1 MAGPCP
7 ADFARLAAT
16 VGGFTCQEGRPFIQ
30 LRDPFRLTNW
40 TLPVLEALIVTC
52 AVLAL
57 VHAIRRHRRHAD
69 PTALAIWLATVVY
82 LAVIEPPVYFPNL
95 AGQKTV
101 VFAHNVF
108 TVEFLWDRLPLYI
121 VAIYPAVTVLAYE
134 IVRALGTFTA
144 RGVLAGSVAVMFVHQ
159 CLYEVFDQLGPQRSW
174 WIWNPQAAANH
185 PSIASVP
192 LNSILL
198 FATLGP
204 GIITFTVLTIAK
216 RHGGAGLS
224 SPGRLAGGIAAAGVA
239 APIGVVLGGIPGR
252 IAGGSGKPDVGA
264 QAVVLV
270 TLTAI
275 PLAIGAYT
283 LAAAWR
289 GRNARPARG
298 LPVIMWASGALFA
311 TVLAALWASSL
322 PEYFSAI
329 DGITSAGT
337 RTGSLPYAAACL
349 ALCGLLLAAVRPRRG
364 ASASPDQSQP
374 ATRPR
379 NSDHLTPPE
388 ARSPGRPGEGVPSG
402 TRGH

>member
-7 ADFARLAAT
+7 ADFARLAAA

-30 LRDPFRLTNW
+30 LRDPFGLTNW

-57 VHAIRRHRRHAD
+57 VHAIRRYRRHAD
-69 PTALAIWLATVVY
+69 PTVLAIWLATVVY

-95 AGQKTV
+95 ADQNTV

-121 VAIYPAVTVLAYE
+121 VALYPALTVLAYE
-134 IVRALGTFTA
+134 IVRALGAFTA
-144 RGVLAGSVAVMFVHQ
+144 RGVLAGSVAVMFAHQ

-185 PSIASVP
+185 PSVAAVP
-192 LNSILL
+192 LNSIFL

-204 GIITFTVLTIAK
+204 GIITFTVLAIAR

-224 SPGRLAGGIAAAGVA
+224 SPGRLAGGIVAAGVA
-239 APIGVVLGGIPGR
+239 APVGVVLGGIPAR
-252 IAGGSGKPDVGA
+252 IAGADTGA

-275 PLAIGAYT
+275 PLAIGAWT

-289 GRNARPARG
+289 GRRARPAPA
-298 LPVIMWASGALFA
+298 LTPVMWASGALFA

-322 PEYFSAI
+322 PEYVSAV
-329 DGITSAGT
+329 DGVTSAGT
-337 RTGSLPYAAACL
+337 RTGSLPYAATCL
-349 ALCGLLLAAVRPRRG
+349 VLCGLLLAAVRPRSG
-364 ASASPDQSQP
+364 ASA
-374 ATRPR
+374 TRPAPAR
-379 NSDHLTPPE
+379 HRATQQHDHLTD
-388 ARSPGRPGEGVPSG
+388 APGRH
-402 TRGH
+402 RLGHKDI